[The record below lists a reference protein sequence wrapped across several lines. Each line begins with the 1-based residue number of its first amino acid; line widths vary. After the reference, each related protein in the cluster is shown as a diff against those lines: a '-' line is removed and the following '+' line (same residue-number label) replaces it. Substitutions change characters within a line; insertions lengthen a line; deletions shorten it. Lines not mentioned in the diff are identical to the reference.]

1 MPPSVNAPTATDT
14 PSTKALAAACREAS
28 RYVAQ
33 LSTATK
39 NRVLRRMA
47 EHLLAHENAIL
58 EANAKDLDYARENGL
73 SDAMT
78 DRLTLNAERLRKMAD
93 ALREVATFA
102 DPVGEMGATRR
113 RPSGI
118 EVGRMRVPLG
128 VIAMIYEA
136 RPNVT
141 SDAAGLCFK
150 AGNAVIL
157 RGGSEA
163 FHSNHAVA
171 AALHEALEEEGISSA
186 AITLLPTTD
195 RTAITE
201 LLQLNQYIDLVIPRG
216 GEGLIRFVDENS
228 RIPVIKHYKGVCH
241 LYVDR
246 RADLDIAARLLIDGK
261 LSRPGVCNALETLL
275 VHEDVAD
282 IFLPRAGEIL
292 SSASVEI
299 RGCDWTQS
307 LLPDAS
313 EATDADYAEEFLGPV
328 IAARVVE
335 SYDDAI
341 HHIARFGSNHTDVIV
356 TDDLPTAR
364 RFVREVDS
372 SVVLV
377 NASSRFSDGGELGL
391 GAEIGISTTKLHA
404 YGPMGLEALTTQKF
418 VVYGAGETRHPPRVE
433 EAG

>member
-1 MPPSVNAPTATDT
+1 MAQARTATAATDT
-14 PSTKALAAACREAS
+14 RSTRDLAAACQDAARQ
-28 RYVAQ
+28 VAQ
-33 LSTATK
+33 LDTATK
-39 NRVLRRMA
+39 NRVLEAMA
-47 EHLLAHENAIL
+47 DALEAHESSIL
-58 EANAKDLDYARENGL
+58 EANARDLAYADEQNL
-73 SDAMT
+73 SAAMV
-78 DRLTLNAERLRKMAD
+78 DRLELNTKRIAKMAD
-93 ALREVATFA
+93 ALRDVASFE
-102 DPVGEMGATRR
+102 DPVGRMANVRR

-118 EVGRMRVPLG
+118 EVGKMRVPLG

-171 AALHEALEEEGISSA
+171 AALHEALEAHDLAPA

-195 RTAITE
+195 RSAITE
-201 LLQLNQYIDLVIPRG
+201 LIQLDEHVDLVIPRG

-228 RIPVIKHYKGVCH
+228 HVPVIKHYKGVCH

-246 RADLDIAARLLIDGK
+246 AADFDVAADLLVDGK
-261 LSRPGVCNALETLL
+261 LSRPAVCNALETLL
-275 VHEDVAD
+275 VHEEVAD
-282 IFLPRAGEIL
+282 DFLPIAHRLLAG
-292 SSASVEI
+292 AGVEL
-299 RGCDWTQS
+299 RGCERTQAILDDVS
-307 LLPDAS
+307 P
-313 EATDADYAEEFLGPV
+313 ATDDDYHAEFLDLILAV
-328 IAARVVE
+328 KVVDDYDAAT
-335 SYDDAI
+335 A
-341 HHIARFGSNHTDVIV
+341 HITEYGSNHTEVIA

-364 RFVREVDS
+364 RFTREVDA

-404 YGPMGLEALTTQKF
+404 YGPMGLEALTTEKF
-418 VVYGAGETRHPPRVE
+418 VVSGQGETRHDISQLL
-433 EAG
+433 